1 MKRTKMLFFGSLMLS
16 AGLQGTV
23 MAQNQPPQ
31 AVNQQDEVVTIHL
44 EPQEGAE
51 KVLHILRSDSKLQTN
66 RYVTEAFEVKNV
78 EAYEIRN
85 LIREAIQ
92 REEGHIRTART
103 LSLDGSPRRHFLV
116 VTTTPAQM
124 ETIARTIESLDVPG
138 LINAQGAVS
147 GSVRLQH
154 RLSSEVA
161 ELILATR
168 ATSQTRMTPDDRTN
182 TLFYEDSPFV
192 AEALLPWIKF
202 YDVPTPQ
209 IEFDVRII
217 EVREDSAREVG
228 LDWNAWKDT
237 VSGVI
242 EVSGSWLE
250 GGNRNAQLDFLLGLD
265 AVTLAKFLNYTVE
278 TGNARLVQRSRLNA
292 TNLEPAVISDRRR
305 VPFFAYDRVVR
316 PEVLLSKDDLAGT
329 DDLIVLS
336 DEQITNV
343 LSETGTQTEG
353 LRIEIQPVIGTSM
366 VSAVV
371 GIQMNTVTGFDQ
383 QGRPIITEQ
392 VLTNRFTVRNGE
404 ELLLGTLERRRD
416 VSSRSGIP
424 GLKDLPVIKYLTSIE
439 RQRTDAS
446 RIFILATPRTSS
458 TTFVATTVD
467 EVMEGVPVLGFSDQA
482 PTILEDDGLE
492 SLPVSLDLPPVPL
505 MEPAR

>member
-1 MKRTKMLFFGSLMLS
+1 MKRAKVLVLASLMLS
-16 AGLQGTV
+16 AGLHGTV
-23 MAQNQPPQ
+23 TAQSQPVQ
-31 AVNQQDEVVTIHL
+31 AGNQQDEVVTIHL

-51 KVLHILRSDSKLQTN
+51 KVLHILRSDDKLQTN
-66 RYVTEAFEVKNV
+66 RYVTEAFEVHNV

-85 LIREAIQ
+85 LIREAINQ
-92 REEGHIRTART
+92 ERGHIRTART
-103 LSLDGSPRRHFLV
+103 LSVDGSPRRHFLV

-124 ETIARTIESLDVPG
+124 ETIARTIETLDVSG

-147 GSVRLQH
+147 GAVRLQH

-161 ELILATR
+161 ALITATR

-192 AEALLPWIKF
+192 AEALLPWIHF

-217 EVREDSAREVG
+217 EVREDNSREVG
-228 LDWNAWKDT
+228 LDWNAWKQT

-250 GGNRNAQLDFLLGLD
+250 GGNRDAQLNFLLGLD

-292 TNLEPAVISDRRR
+292 TNLEPAVISDSRR
-305 VPFFAYDRVVR
+305 VPFFVYERFER
-316 PEVLLSKDDLAGT
+316 PAVLISPEDLDGSDDLV
-329 DDLIVLS
+329 VLS
-336 DEQITNV
+336 DEQVTNI
-343 LSETGTQTEG
+343 LRDAGTQSEG

-366 VSAVV
+366 VSATVD
-371 GIQMNTVTGFDQ
+371 IQMNTVTGYDQ

-392 VLTNRFTVRNGE
+392 LLTNRFTVRNGE
-404 ELLLGTLERRRD
+404 ELLLGTLERRRE

-424 GLKDLPVIKYLTSIE
+424 GLKDLPVIKYLTSIQ
-439 RQRTDAS
+439 RQRTEAS
-446 RIFILATPRTSS
+446 RVFILATPRTSS
-458 TTFVATTVD
+458 TTFHATSVD
-467 EVMEGVPVLGFSDQA
+467 DVIGGMPVLGFGAA
-482 PTILEDDGLE
+482 PTAIEDDGLVT
-492 SLPVSLDLPPVPL
+492 LPVSLELPPVSHIDAAP
-505 MEPAR
+505 